1 MNILTIENISKA
13 FSEKKLFEN
22 ISFGIEDNDKI
33 GLVGINGIGKS
44 TFLKLVS
51 GQLEP
56 DSGKIIKGQNVR
68 IQYLSQSLEF
78 DENMTI
84 FEHILHG
91 ENPLIKTIREY
102 ESIILQLNKE
112 PDNENLRK
120 KLAEC
125 TLKMD
130 ALDCWNMEIQVKTI
144 LNKLGIPDINK
155 KIKELSGG
163 QRKRIALAEALIQP
177 AELLILDEPTN
188 HIDLETI
195 NWLEDFLIHRT
206 GALLLVTHDRYF
218 LNRIVNRI
226 LEIDKG
232 KLYSYEGNFEY
243 FLEKKSL
250 REQALAAME
259 EKRRK
264 LYLKELAW
272 IRRGA
277 KARTTKQKA
286 RIQRFEEIKKSEI
299 DIEKNYI
306 NIPVAYTR
314 LGQKVIEIKNISKS
328 FDSNII
334 IKNYSM
340 IIKPDDRIGIV
351 GPNGAGKTT
360 FLNLIAG
367 IIAPDNGNIDIG
379 ETVKIAYYRQNNE
392 DMDYSI
398 RAIDYIRQTAEYF
411 TTKDGQS
418 ISASQMLEQFLFD
431 DNQKYSL
438 IKNLSGGERRR
449 LLLAKVLMEKP
460 NVLLLDEPTNDLDI
474 QTLEVLEEY
483 LQNFNGVVLISSHD
497 RYFLEKTTSK
507 IIALKGNGLIEQYN
521 DVNSYNNSLKK
532 NKKLNE
538 SDLVL
543 QSRTSSFSTRPNSNE
558 NLNDIKRNNS
568 DNKPL
573 VKNKFTYSEKR
584 EFEQIENVIEDLEKS
599 LAKITE
605 EMNNNWSDYTKIK
618 ELTDKYNVI
627 QAELDRKMQRWVYL
641 NEIAE
646 QIKLKN
652 KK

>member
-56 DSGKIIKGQNVR
+56 DSGKVIKGQNVR

-144 LNKLGIPDINK
+144 LSKLGIPDINK

-538 SDLVL
+538 SDLVF

-605 EMNNNWSDYTKIK
+605 AMNNNWSDYTKIK

-627 QAELDRKMQRWVYL
+627 QAELDKKMQRWVYL

>member
-627 QAELDRKMQRWVYL
+627 QAELDKKMQRWVYL

>member
-56 DSGKIIKGQNVR
+56 DSGKVIKGQNVR

-144 LNKLGIPDINK
+144 LSKLGIPDINK

-334 IKNYSM
+334 IKNYNM

-543 QSRTSSFSTRPNSNE
+543 QSKTSSFSTRPNSNE

-605 EMNNNWSDYTKIK
+605 AMNNNWSDYTKIK

-627 QAELDRKMQRWVYL
+627 QAELEKKMQRWVYL